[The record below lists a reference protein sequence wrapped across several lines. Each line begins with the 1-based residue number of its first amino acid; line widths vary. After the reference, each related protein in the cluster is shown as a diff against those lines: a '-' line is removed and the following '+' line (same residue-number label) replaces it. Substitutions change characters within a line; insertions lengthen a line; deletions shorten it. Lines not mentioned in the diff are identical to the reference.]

1 VSDTG
6 SDIRVWV
13 DGERVDGKPS
23 LSALD
28 HGVTVGD
35 GAFETCK
42 VVDGEVIARSM
53 HLDRFGRTLTG
64 LGLPAV
70 DRDRIEEGIAA
81 VLAEPMALGRTR
93 YMVTGGAGPLGSG
106 RLDSPMTYIVTAGSS
121 QPQAPSCSLVTL
133 PWVRNERGALV
144 GLKTTSYAENVVAL
158 AHARKQGAE
167 EGIFANTRG
176 ELCEG
181 TATNVFVVID
191 GEILTPPLE
200 SGLLGGIG
208 RALTLRWCAAAGMSI
223 REETMPVDV
232 LERAEEI
239 FVTSSLRDVQPVHL
253 MDGRSLTP
261 GPVTAQAA
269 RVFAETIVNDTD
281 PIL

>member
-1 VSDTG
+1 MSDSG
-6 SDIRVWV
+6 AGIRVWV
-13 DGERVDGKPS
+13 DGERVDNKPS

-42 VVDGEVIARSM
+42 VVEGQVIARSM
-53 HLDRFGRTLTG
+53 HLARFDRTLAG
-64 LGLPAV
+64 LGLPPV
-70 DRDRIEEGIAA
+70 DRDRVEEGIAA
-81 VLAEPMALGRTR
+81 VLLEPMMLGRVR

-106 RLDSPMTYIVTAGSS
+106 RLDSPMTYIVTAGAS
-121 QPQAPSCSLVTL
+121 QPQAPSCSLMTL

-158 AHARKQGAE
+158 AHAKKYGAE

-181 TATNVFVVID
+181 TATNIFVVID
-191 GEILTPPLE
+191 GQILTPPIE

-232 LERAEEI
+232 LQRADEI
-239 FVTSSLRDVQPVHL
+239 FVTSSLRDVQPVHS

-269 RVFAETIVNDTD
+269 RVFSDAVARD
-281 PIL
+281 PDPTP